1 MPAVIF
7 DIGNVIIHWRPK
19 RQFGGMFA
27 DQAALDQA
35 LAAHDFAGWYG
46 HRTDPRPWENRLANL
61 PMGERRTIFQAYLD
75 GFTAATRDPME
86 GSAELV
92 TDLIAAGTRVLAITN
107 APPEADEVVSRQHP
121 IMARFEDV
129 AVSSLE
135 GVKKPDRQI
144 FERVLERNGLV
155 PADCL
160 FTDDTAD
167 YLGGAADIGLNTH
180 LFEGAAGLRDRL
192 RAEGFLE

>member
-7 DIGNVIIHWRPK
+7 DIGNVIIHWRPA

-27 DQAALDQA
+27 DQAALDDA
-35 LAAHDFAGWYG
+35 LVSHDFPGWYG
-46 HRTDPRPWENRLANL
+46 HRSDPRPWEDRLAEL
-61 PMGERRTIFQAYLD
+61 PDGARRTTFQTYLD

-86 GSAELV
+86 GSAEV
-92 TDLIAAGTRVLAITN
+92 VGELIAAGTRVFAITN
-107 APPEADEVVSRQHP
+107 APPEADEIVPRQHGV
-121 IMARFEDV
+121 MARFEDV

-144 FERVLERNGLV
+144 FERVLTRNGLT

-160 FTDDTAD
+160 FTDDTAA
-167 YLGGAADIGLNTH
+167 YLVGAADLGLKTH

-192 RAEGFLE
+192 KAEGFLE